1 MLSDLLGGQ
10 IPMMFINQ
18 DAALQH
24 VKAGKMRALAVTGPL
39 RVPLLPEVPT
49 VIQAGYKNDALAL
62 AGWLA
67 IAGPKDM
74 PAATASQWAEIANRA
89 VASREGT
96 ARIIAAGF
104 VPIDSDTPE
113 SFARLWAKEGPM
125 YAALFEAAGVQPT

>member
-1 MLSDLLGGQ
+1 MVQGMLTGDIKMAVGSMVGLRPQ
-10 IPMMFINQ
+10 IE
-18 DAALQH
+18 
-24 VKAGKMRALAVTGPL
+24 AGKMRALAVTGPL

-49 VIQAGYKNDALAL
+49 FIQAGYKNDALAL